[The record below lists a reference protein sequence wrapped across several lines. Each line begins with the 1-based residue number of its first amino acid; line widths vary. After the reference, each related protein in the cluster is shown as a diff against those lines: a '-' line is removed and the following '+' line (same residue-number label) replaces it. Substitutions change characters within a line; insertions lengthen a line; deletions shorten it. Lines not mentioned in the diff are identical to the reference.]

1 MQPELHK
8 AGVVVILLQRLE
20 NYCLPRALKIKEKV
34 DLGGLLDEFDID
46 FMEEMFSEIS
56 ESRSVIQRDQECERL
71 AASMMQL
78 YMQIADQAMLNEK
91 QAALRRR
98 H

>member
-20 NYCLPRALKIKEKV
+20 TYCLPRALKIKEKV

-46 FMEEMFSEIS
+46 FLEEMFSEIS
-56 ESRSVIQRDQECERL
+56 ESRSVIQHDQECERL
-71 AASMMQL
+71 AANMMQL

-91 QAALRRR
+91 RAASSR
-98 H
+98 HH